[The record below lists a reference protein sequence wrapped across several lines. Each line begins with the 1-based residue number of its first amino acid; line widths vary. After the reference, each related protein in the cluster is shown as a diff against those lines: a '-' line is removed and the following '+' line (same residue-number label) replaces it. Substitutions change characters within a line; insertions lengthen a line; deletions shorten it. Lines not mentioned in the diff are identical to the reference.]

1 MRAVYY
7 IRHILGV
14 TDLRAI
20 LHADKNWGIGKS
32 NGLMFRIPADMKFFK
47 ETTTGNVVV
56 MGSNTL
62 KSFPGGRPLK
72 DRINIVL
79 YPGGEEREDCK
90 IVRSVDELFGEIKK
104 YPPEKVFVI
113 GGQMMYRTLL
123 PYCDEVLLTKVDAEG
138 DADAFFENLDANPD
152 FKLVYESEPV
162 ETNGYLIKFTTY
174 KNLDVK
180 RY

>member
-1 MRAVYY
+1 MK
-7 IRHILGV
+7 
-14 TDLRAI
+14 AI
-20 LHADKNWGIGKS
+20 LHADKNWGIGKN
-32 NGLMFRIPADMKFFK
+32 NGLMFKIPADMKFFK

-79 YPGGEEREDCK
+79 YPDGDERTDCK
-90 IVRSVDELFGEIKK
+90 IVRSLDELFKEIKK

-123 PYCDEVLLTKVDAEG
+123 PYCEEVLVTKVDAVG
-138 DADAFFENLDANPD
+138 DADAFFENLDKND
-152 FKLVYESEPV
+152 NFELIYKSEPV
-162 ETNGYLIKFTTY
+162 ETNGYNIKFTTY
-174 KNLDVK
+174 KNINIK
-180 RY
+180 PY